1 MVYNYIKIAWRY
13 LKNKPGFGIVNITGL
28 TLGLCCVLFTYMY
41 ITDEMRYDQFHT
53 HAERIFQVG
62 TSIERQDIENH
73 YALISRVAG
82 EFIEGKYPEIELQS
96 LVQKWKPSLK
106 FDNAYFNSDQLLFV
120 EPGFLGM
127 FSYDVLEGNPKKGL
141 TTPFSIVLTESMRKR
156 YFGDQ
161 RATDQEITI
170 NDTLLFKVAGVIAD
184 PPLQS
189 HLKFDA
195 LVSYATQRSM
205 TPTLQD
211 WTYLNNFLYV
221 QLKDKG
227 DAAELNEKLVPLP
240 MQNFSE
246 ELEGS
251 GMHVT
256 LGIDPLTDLHLR
268 SKRTHTFSPTGDIRH
283 VWTFSIIA
291 LCIIFLAVINYVNL
305 NTARAV
311 ERAREVGVR
320 KVCGTSRGAL
330 IMQFLMEAVVIST
343 FALLLCAVVMI
354 VLLPGFNMLSGKQFT
369 RGDLFSAD
377 VLLTAALVTAIT
389 GLLSGLYPAFVL
401 SSLRP
406 SAVLKGAFKSSMRGQ
421 WLRRGLVVLQFVVS
435 TALIV
440 CSLTA
445 FRQTAYMINKD
456 PGFAKDQILVLNTTA
471 VAKDKLN
478 ARFPAF
484 KNAASGSPL
493 IQSVALSSSVPGKGT
508 PHYTVYPEGIG
519 EGETRAIWIVA
530 ATPEFPETYGLQ
542 MLAGRQFTLEQGND
556 AQEGLLINASVIKE
570 IGWEG
575 GPQEAVG
582 KRIAFGEKNGVVVG
596 VFEDF
601 HYFSMK
607 SKLGPLLIH
616 MEPAWYNYISI
627 SVASENMPNV
637 IGTLETL
644 WAAHFPEYNF
654 SYFFLDEDFE
664 TQYASDLKLLR
675 LIAVFTFIG
684 IAIAIIGLIGL
695 TAYSVLQR
703 MKEIGVRKV
712 FGATAMQLSGL
723 LGREMTYIVLIAFVL
738 GSAIGYYLMQKWLSD
753 FPYRTSIGL
762 QDFILV
768 GVMCLGIAWL
778 FTAVIIFRAA
788 RKTPSYVLR
797 HE

>member
-1 MVYNYIKIAWRY
+1 MLYNYIKIAWRY
-13 LKNKPGFGIVNITGL
+13 LKNEPGFGIVNITGL
-28 TLGLCCVLFTYMY
+28 TLGLTCVLFTYLY
-41 ITDEMRYDQFHT
+41 VTDELRYDHYHT
-53 HAERIFQVG
+53 HADRIFQVG

-82 EFIEGKYPEIELQS
+82 EFIDGKYPEIELQS

-106 FDNAYFNSDQLLFV
+106 FDNSYYNSDQLLFV
-120 EPGFLGM
+120 EPGFLEM
-127 FSYDVLEGNPKKGL
+127 FSYDVLEGDPERALG
-141 TTPFSIVLTESMRKR
+141 TPFNIVLTESMRKR

-170 NDTLLFKVAGVIAD
+170 NDTLLFKVVGVIAD
-184 PPLQS
+184 PPLHS

-227 DAAELNEKLVPLP
+227 DAAELNEKLAPLP
-240 MQNFSE
+240 MANFSE

-256 LGIDPLTDLHLR
+256 LGIDAFTDLHLR
-268 SKRTHTFSPTGDIRH
+268 SKRAHPFSPTGDIRH
-283 VWTFSIIA
+283 VYTFSIIA

-320 KVCGTSRGAL
+320 KVCGTSRSAL
-330 IMQFLMEAVVIST
+330 IIQFLMEAVVIST

-369 RGDLFSAD
+369 RADLLSTD
-377 VLLTAALVTAIT
+377 VLLTAALVTAST
-389 GLLSGLYPAFVL
+389 GFLSGLYPAFVL

-421 WLRRGLVVLQFVVS
+421 WLRRSLVVLQFVVS

-445 FRQTAYMINKD
+445 YRQTAYMINKD

-478 ARFPAF
+478 ARFSAF
-484 KNAASGSPL
+484 KNAASGTPL

-530 ATPEFPETYGLQ
+530 ATPEFPETYGLK
-542 MLAGRQFTLEQGND
+542 MLAGRQFTLDQGND

-570 IGWEG
+570 IGWDG
-575 GPQEAVG
+575 GPEDAVG
-582 KRIAFGEKNGVVVG
+582 KRIAFGDKNGVVVG

-616 MEPAWYNYISI
+616 MEPAWYGYISVK
-627 SVASENMPNV
+627 VATENMPDV
-637 IGTLETL
+637 IGSLESL
-644 WAAHFPEYNF
+644 WTAHFPEYSF

-712 FGATAMQLSGL
+712 FGATAIQLSGL
-723 LGREMTYIVLIAFVL
+723 LGREMTYIVLLAFVL
-738 GSAIGYYLMQKWLSD
+738 GSAIGYHLMQKWLSD
-753 FPYRTSIGL
+753 FPYRTTIGL
-762 QDFILV
+762 QDFIIV
-768 GVMCLGIAWL
+768 GVLCLGIAWL